1 MASRDPSRPNVV
13 FILSDDHGPWGM
25 GCAGNPEI
33 RTPNLDRMA
42 ERGTRF
48 DSFFCASPVCS
59 PARASLLTGRI
70 PSAHGV
76 HDWIRAGNSNLH
88 GDAPIEYLAG
98 LSATTDVLAANGY
111 ACGLSGKWHLGAS
124 NLAQKSFSHWLT
136 IQAGA
141 GPFYDPELIH
151 GDGTLSFAQ
160 GYISTLFAD
169 DALQFMAGQ
178 LDRADPFYSSIH
190 FTAPHS
196 PWLDQ
201 HPQEIVDS
209 YDDCAFESCP
219 QEPKHPWAIDSN
231 FVISQMFSKRKD
243 VPLDQ
248 IPVREYLKGYFAA
261 VTAMD
266 LEIGRIVA
274 WLEERELLESTLVVY
289 LSDNG
294 FNCGHHGIWG
304 KGNTFPMNMYDN
316 SVKVPAIWMQPG
328 RVAAGVVC
336 DELVS
341 GYDVRPT
348 LLDWVGLV
356 DPEAASLPG
365 TSFGPLLAGEPAA
378 GREAVVVFDE
388 YGPVRMVRSK
398 TWKYV
403 HRYPYGP
410 HELFDLA
417 EDPDERRNLYGE
429 AGCEQVVEPL
439 KARLDEWF
447 VRWADPLRDGSR
459 EAVSSR
465 GQLDLAGPA
474 GRGRKAF
481 HEPQLADPSWGTGMG
496 HTADD
501 R

>member
-1 MASRDPSRPNVV
+1 
-13 FILSDDHGPWGM
+13 M

-48 DSFFCASPVCS
+48 ASFFCASPVCS

-70 PSAHGV
+70 PSSHGV

-88 GDAPIEYLAG
+88 DDTPIEYLAG
-98 LSATTDVLAANGY
+98 LSAYTDVLAANGY
-111 ACGLSGKWHLGAS
+111 TCGLSGKWHLGSS
-124 NLAQKSFSHWLT
+124 NTPQKSFSHWLT

-141 GPFYDPELIH
+141 GPFYDPEMIR
-151 GDGTLSFAQ
+151 GDGTTFGAK
-160 GYISTLFAD
+160 GYISTLIAD
-169 DALQFMAGQ
+169 DALAFIDGQ
-178 LDRADPFYSSIH
+178 MGSDEPFYSSIH

-201 HPQEIVDS
+201 HPEEIVAS
-209 YDDCAFESCP
+209 YDDCSFESCP
-219 QEPKHPWAIDSN
+219 QEPKHPGAYDSN
-231 FVISQMFSKRKD
+231 FGISYMFSKRKHQ
-243 VPLDQ
+243 PYEE
-248 IPVREYLKGYFAA
+248 IPPREYLKGYFAA

-266 LEIGRIVA
+266 AEIGRIIGR
-274 WLEERELLESTLVVY
+274 LEETGLLESTLVVY

-304 KGNTFPMNMYDN
+304 KGNTFPMNMYDT

-328 RVAAGVVC
+328 RVPAGVVC

-348 LLDWVGLV
+348 LLDWVGLS
-356 DPEAASLPG
+356 DPDAAGLPG
-365 TSFGPLLAGEPAA
+365 ASFAGLLAGEPADDS
-378 GREAVVVFDE
+378 GDRESIVVFDE
-388 YGPVRMVRSK
+388 YGPVRMIRSK

-410 HELFDLA
+410 HELFDLQ
-417 EDPDERRNLYGE
+417 EDPDERRNLYDEPGS
-429 AGCEQVVEPL
+429 GQVVAPM

-447 VRWADPLRDGSR
+447 VRWADPRRDGSR
-459 EAVSSR
+459 EPVSSR
-465 GQLDLAGPA
+465 GQVNLVGP
-474 GRGRKAF
+474 GGKGQTAF
-481 HEPQLADPSWGTGMG
+481 HPLETVPSWGTGMG
-496 HTADD
+496 HTAEKDS
-501 R
+501 